1 MDHQSIY
8 WKKKPKSEINQS
20 EERTNG
26 SEKIHTAANTQ
37 FHRIFDFA
45 PPKPRP
51 SEPPHRSLELNRA
64 TVFPAGPLPS
74 SASKPT
80 LRRRIPAYFAS
91 FLRAGGAALDADED
105 GGGSETRPSA
115 NFGASGFVPNGFG
128 CRRRS
133 EEDEDAPKAER
144 LRRTVTRFLEAAPP
158 PAAAVAGGEW
168 R

>member
-1 MDHQSIY
+1 M
-8 WKKKPKSEINQS
+8 KEETKTEINQS
-20 EERTNG
+20 EERKNG
-26 SEKIHTAANTQ
+26 SIKIHTAANTK

-51 SEPPHRSLELNRA
+51 SEPPHRPLELDRA

-91 FLRAGGAALDADED
+91 FLRADGVALDADED
-105 GGGSETRPSA
+105 GGGSEPRPSA

-128 CRRRS
+128 CRRCS
-133 EEDEDAPKAER
+133 EEDEDAPRAER
-144 LRRTVTRFLEAAPP
+144 LRRTVTRFLEAAS
-158 PAAAVAGGEW
+158 PAPATAGAEW